1 MNICYLLESTE
12 LCGGVKVIFD
22 QTRALKKR
30 GHEVLIRA
38 AKGDHLW
45 YPHHME
51 IAYVS
56 ELSSDFSDKKPAPE
70 IVIATFWTTVRHALM
85 LKSALK
91 FHLCQG
97 YEGDI
102 PEYSSILPEIEAA
115 YRIPIPK
122 ITISSWLS
130 DRLSAI
136 YGMDSFRT
144 HNVGQIVD
152 LDMFKPRVPRKGQ
165 IQKAGQEEIKI
176 LVIGL
181 YESSVKGIST
191 ALKAIKLLRDEG
203 LNIHLTRVS
212 TGSPTAEETALT
224 PIEEYQTNIPQ
235 VELLRIYQDNDLF
248 LAPSL
253 SGEGFGLPFAEA
265 LACGLP
271 TVATAIPSHVSF
283 DITPD
288 YACFVPEKDPQA
300 MAEAALA
307 IIRDSALQKH
317 LTERGLEVVNRNFRS
332 DMVAERL
339 EHVFLEAFKKN

>member
-12 LCGGVKVIFD
+12 LCGGVRVVFD
-22 QTRALKKR
+22 QARALEKR

-38 AKGDHLW
+38 AKGDHRW

-70 IVIATFWTTVRHALM
+70 IVIATFWTTVRHALI

-102 PEYSSILPEIEAA
+102 PEYSAILPEIKAA
-115 YRIPIPK
+115 YNIPIPK
-122 ITISSWLS
+122 ITIGKWLS
-130 DRLSAI
+130 DRLTRI
-136 YGMDSFRT
+136 YGTNSFNIHT
-144 HNVGQIVD
+144 VGQIVD
-152 LDMFKPRVPRKGQ
+152 LDIFKPSASYLKQ
-165 IQKAGQEEIKI
+165 IFESTQKIKI
-176 LVIGL
+176 LISGIF
-181 YESSVKGIST
+181 ESSVKGIPT
-191 ALKAIKLLRDEG
+191 ALHAVRLLRG
-203 LNIHLTRVS
+203 KGVNIHLIRVS
-212 TGSPTAEETALT
+212 PWKLSETEADIT
-224 PIEEYQTNIPQ
+224 PIDEYHTSIPPAKMAT
-235 VELLRIYQDNDLF
+235 LYQKSNLF

-271 TVATAIPSHVSF
+271 TVATAIPSHISF
-283 DITPD
+283 DVKRD
-288 YACFVPEKDPQA
+288 YACFVPEDDPQA
-300 MAEAALA
+300 MAAAALA
-307 IIRDSALQKH
+307 IIKDSALQKH

-332 DMVAERL
+332 DIVAERL
-339 EHVFLEAFKKN
+339 EYVFLEAFKRN